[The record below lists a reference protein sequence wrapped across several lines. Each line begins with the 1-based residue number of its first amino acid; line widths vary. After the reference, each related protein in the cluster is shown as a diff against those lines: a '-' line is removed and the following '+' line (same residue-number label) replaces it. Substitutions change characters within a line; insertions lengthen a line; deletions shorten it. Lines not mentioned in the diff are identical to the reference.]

1 MEDDLKQLL
10 NELAAAIDRTRD
22 GHEDQAEL
30 TRLVAAVE
38 RRLHGDVPVE
48 EHRHL
53 IDVLHQAEVRF
64 ESDHPRLGSALQQ
77 AIQALSAAGI

>member
-10 NELAAAIDRTRD
+10 NELSAAINRTRD

-30 TRLVAAVE
+30 VRLVAAVE
-38 RRLHGDVPVE
+38 RRLQSDAPAE
-48 EHRHL
+48 DHRHL
-53 IDVLHQAEVRF
+53 IDVLKQAEVRF

-77 AIQALSAAGI
+77 AIQTLSAAGI